1 MNFKIKHSM
10 ESIMYL
16 YTSTDCTLK
25 SEGSQQATSS
35 RSIVDG
41 GGEISSGR

>member
-25 SEGSQQATSS
+25 SEGSQQTTSVAA
-35 RSIVDG
+35 VD
-41 GGEISSGR
+41 R